1 MVGLAPT
8 RVSVPPMMAQKPI
21 GMRIRDGTTP
31 TRLDTRSAAGRKR
44 AAAPMFCIM
53 LEITPTVP
61 EMRIMMR
68 FSLAPAS
75 LMMGPATWFITPVLS
90 RPAPMMMTAMIEQ
103 TALLLS
109 PTKACL
115 GAMRPSIGSRTIIR
129 TPTTS
134 TLIHSETNSHTA
146 KARTTIVSI
155 ISGVMPVLSVYSAGV
170 SILRPASTNSA
181 SSCSL
186 FGTRSRSRR
195 PG

>member
-1 MVGLAPT
+1 
-8 RVSVPPMMAQKPI
+8 
-21 GMRIRDGTTP
+21 
-31 TRLDTRSAAGRKR
+31 
-44 AAAPMFCIM
+44 MFCIM
-53 LEITPTVP
+53 LEMTPTVP

-68 FSLAPAS
+68 LSLAPAS

-155 ISGVMPVLSVYSAGV
+155 ISGVMRAPSVYSAGPFLMF
-170 SILRPASTNSA
+170 SFRNRKQIRKTRTTSD
-181 SSCSL
+181 SL
-186 FGTRSRSRR
+186 KKKSRSIVVSRLGIR
-195 PG
+195 YTGV